1 MKKVM
6 MMLAL
11 LALPFALQAQ
21 SKFHDVEAN
30 DAQGPVKKIVQNI
43 MGQEIVVNFSP
54 EGKMESSTVTD
65 AVYDANGYI
74 QSAKQSM
81 QGQTINVNYKWKD
94 GRLVCQSLGEQ
105 ASSTLT
111 YNDKGAVCVQTI
123 SFGGQEM
130 KMEFKDFVYD
140 SHGNWIS
147 RKTTMMGQEMELT
160 RTIEYYE

>member
-11 LALPFALQAQ
+11 LALPFALLAQ

-30 DAQGPVKKIVQNI
+30 DAQGPVKKIVQNM

-65 AVYDANGYI
+65 AVYDSNGYI

-81 QGQTINVNYKWKD
+81 QGQTITASKVIITAD
-94 GRLVCQSLGEQ
+94 CIREGTEPEMLREQ
-105 ASSTLT
+105 
-111 YNDKGAVCVQTI
+111 Q
-123 SFGGQEM
+123 
-130 KMEFKDFVYD
+130 
-140 SHGNWIS
+140 
-147 RKTTMMGQEMELT
+147 
-160 RTIEYYE
+160 